1 MRPFNGVFPLS
12 LLTLALLVAGCGQV
26 GPPPECTEGL
36 GGTANE
42 TLFAQYFTSME
53 LVSATSGQPG
63 DPAENGAAFPV
74 SELLAINA
82 SVRSEVS
89 ARFCVQGFFAG
100 GVIADDLSADL
111 VPGDNQVHL
120 DAFET
125 AADYVVRVIVD
136 GVLVKNLPFTL
147 H

>member
-1 MRPFNGVFPLS
+1 
-12 LLTLALLVAGCGQV
+12 LALLVVAAACA
-26 GPPPECTEGL
+26 PLSAPPECAEGL

-53 LVSATSGQPG
+53 LVSATSGRQPG

-74 SELLAINA
+74 AELLAINA
-82 SVRSEVS
+82 SVLSEVS
-89 ARFCVQGFFAG
+89 VRFCVQGFFTG
-100 GVIADDLSADL
+100 GVIADDLTTDL

-120 DAFET
+120 DAFDT